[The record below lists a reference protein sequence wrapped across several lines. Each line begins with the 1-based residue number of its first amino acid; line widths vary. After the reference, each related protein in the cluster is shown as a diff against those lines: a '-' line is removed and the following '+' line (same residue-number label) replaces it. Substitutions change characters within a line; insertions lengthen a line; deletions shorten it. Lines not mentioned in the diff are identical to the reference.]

1 MFLLFFA
8 AIALFVYMYSRLD
21 ELDSRVQLLEFETTS
36 KEYEEEFTT
45 ENKEYEDKDEKEY

>member
-1 MFLLFFA
+1 
-8 AIALFVYMYSRLD
+8 MYSRLD